1 MDANNP
7 QLLEQHVCCACAEMP
22 VTEEEDG
29 CYFGPGLS
37 AAMDSLVAQGKQQL
51 LYSDLD
57 LKAFDVLV
65 QLAFEQPNTHSCTLA
80 AN

>member
-1 MDANNP
+1 MCVPQVDANNP

-37 AAMDSLVAQGKQQL
+37 RAMDSLVAQGIKQVV
-51 LYSDLD
+51 
-57 LKAFDVLV
+57 KLV
-65 QLAFEQPNTHSCTLA
+65 VKQVVQQVD
-80 AN
+80 

>member
-1 MDANNP
+1 MLSVAQVDANNP

-37 AAMDSLVAQGKQQL
+37 AAMDSLVAQGEQHSL
-51 LYSDLD
+51 LLI
-57 LKAFDVLV
+57 
-65 QLAFEQPNTHSCTLA
+65 
-80 AN
+80 

>member
-1 MDANNP
+1 MAQVDANNP

-37 AAMDSLVAQGKQQL
+37 AAMDSLLAQSKHHFL
-51 LYSDLD
+51 
-57 LKAFDVLV
+57 
-65 QLAFEQPNTHSCTLA
+65 
-80 AN
+80 

>member
-1 MDANNP
+1 MVRLLSVAQVDANNP

-37 AAMDSLVAQGKQQL
+37 AAMDALVAQGKHHLPQIFFV
-51 LYSDLD
+51 SCE
-57 LKAFDVLV
+57 VLFSAWCAYTAC
-65 QLAFEQPNTHSCTLA
+65 L
-80 AN
+80 